1 MACGGCRKGGGN
13 RHASDGSDLSKFA
26 FLTPR
31 QLKIREQQQAAKNLP
46 AEDPSEGLPKKEEQE

>member
-13 RHASDGSDLSKFA
+13 RHASDGSSLSQFA

-31 QLKIREQQQAAKNLP
+31 QLKLREQQEAVKNSP
-46 AEDPSEGLPKKEEQE
+46 AEDLSEGLPKREEQE